1 MDPRLRP
8 TGRHFFLRPL
18 DLERIRALK
27 GDPRYEARVARAA
40 KECEPWL
47 RTPVPEYDAR
57 DDENTRCTIRHHSAM
72 QDMAMLYLLTG
83 EEKYAQACRRDL
95 LTYVK
100 VSKKHGG
107 RLSGASLEE
116 GVMKRSFLFVNEWLS
131 EFFSDDERAAIR
143 DMVIRTIPHHAH
155 EMARFTLQGKVV
167 QNHLQHDGTGL
178 ALAALYYNDFPQCAR
193 WAKLATDVCVQYAQ
207 EAFFPDGAQNELAT
221 SYHSGCVE
229 EVVILGLLMRDFAGR
244 DLFAEAWFREVL
256 ERGIS
261 WMGSLVTPGGG
272 VVAFNDSR
280 AATESWFFRLGASL
294 FGNPHCQALA
304 DHIDER
310 QQHEGH
316 HPSLVFDLL
325 FYDPGVP
332 SRIDAGA
339 RTVFPHSTT
348 VAFRDG
354 FGREGGLLAQKAGR
368 YTGGHAHPDRLNFEY
383 WHQGAQLLRD
393 LGGQRGGDWEIFRGF
408 YRQSS
413 SHTVVAI
420 HEPQEFAFESKHKER
435 EDTFRTEHRAH
446 RLAQGRI
453 LQAADDDG
461 AAHTVTQADIYDG
474 VRQTRTLVWLKASGA
489 LVLRD
494 AVESDEEHPFE
505 QLFQGCGELGIAER
519 AFAFAGRP
527 WSLAASVLAPAEAQ
541 TIARKAPKETIGAPA
556 YAAVAQ
562 RGKAV
567 AFLTLLEPFQDKRPP
582 VRALDAG
589 GKLSFTA
596 EGRAVQVQFDD
607 GRLSVQLD
615 DRTVF
620 SDR

>member
-27 GDPRYEARVARAA
+27 GDGRYEARVAKAVR
-40 KECEPWL
+40 ECEHYL
-47 RTPVPEYDAR
+47 KTPVPEYDAR
-57 DDENTRCTIRHHSAM
+57 NDENTRTTILHHSAM

-100 VSKKHGG
+100 VSRKHGG

-116 GVMKRSFLFVNEWLS
+116 SVMKRSFLFVNEWLS

-143 DMVIRTIPHHAH
+143 DMVLKTIPHHTH
-155 EMARFTLQGKVV
+155 EMARFTLQGKVI

-178 ALAALYYNDFPQCAR
+178 ALATLYYNDFPQCDR
-193 WAKLATDVCVQYAQ
+193 WAKLATDICVQYAQ
-207 EAFFPDGAQNELAT
+207 EAFHPDGAQNELAT
-221 SYHSGCVE
+221 SYHTGCVE
-229 EVVILGLLMRDFAGR
+229 EVVIIGLLMRDFAGR
-244 DLFAEAWFREVL
+244 DLFGERWYRDVL
-256 ERGIS
+256 ERGID
-261 WMGSLVTPGGG
+261 WLASLVTPDGGA
-272 VVAFNDSR
+272 VPFNDSS
-280 AATESWFFRLGASL
+280 AGCESWFLRLGASQ
-294 FGNPHCQALA
+294 FNNPHYQALA
-304 DHIDER
+304 DHIAEHGAR
-310 QQHEGH
+310 GSK
-316 HPSLVFDLL
+316 HPSLLYDLL

-332 SRIDAGA
+332 SRFDPNA

-354 FGREGGLLAQKAGR
+354 FGKDGGLLAQKAGR
-368 YTGGHAHPDRLNFEY
+368 YTGGHAHHDRLNFEY
-383 WHQGAQLLRD
+383 WHKGARLLRD
-393 LGGQRGGDWEIFRGF
+393 LGGQRGGDWDIFRGF

-420 HEPQEFAFESKHKER
+420 HEPQEIAFESKHKER

-453 LQAADDDG
+453 LQTADATD
-461 AAHTVTQADIYDG
+461 AAHTVTQAEIYDG
-474 VRQTRTLVWLKASGA
+474 VRQTRTLVWLKASGV

-494 AVESDEEHPFE
+494 VVESADEHPFE
-505 QLFQGCGELGIAER
+505 QLFQGCGELGTSEK
-519 AFAFAGRP
+519 AFAFAGQP
-527 WSLAASVLAPAEAQ
+527 WSLAASVLAPAEAK
-541 TIARKAPKETIGAPA
+541 TFARKAPKATVGAPA

-567 AFLTLLEPFQDKRPP
+567 TFLTLLEPFQAKQPAPRT
-582 VRALDAG
+582 LDAG
-589 GKLSFTA
+589 GKLSFST
-596 EGRAVQVQFDD
+596 GGHAVAVQFDN

-615 DRTVF
+615 DRTVYN
-620 SDR
+620 DR